1 MSKAWFRTKSECTH
15 DGELWHV
22 VREVKQRTATI
33 MVFRDGQEVGFWT
46 FTAGGFAS
54 PADPTN
60 EPYQQLTDYERW
72 PELVK
77 NEFAEA
83 IKHEHERKVW

>member
-1 MSKAWFRTKSECTH
+1 MNKAWFRTKSEYTL
-15 DGELWHV
+15 DGQLWLV
-22 VREVKQRTATI
+22 LRECEERTATI
-33 MVFRDGQEVGFWT
+33 KVFRDFYEVGFWT

-54 PADPTN
+54 PADATN

>member
-54 PADPTN
+54 PADATN

-83 IKHEHERKVW
+83 IKHEREVL